1 MSSSNT
7 AVEEREDVD
16 VLPLPQDHPLLVKV
30 VLVGLVDALLIIS
43 FAKTVS
49 DEWWLAAA
57 FFVLVFVGR
66 QLRLLHQRGP
76 CP

>member
-7 AVEEREDVD
+7 AVEEREDVTSSRS
-16 VLPLPQDHPLLVKV
+16 PKTTQLLVKV

-57 FFVLVFVGR
+57 FFVLVFVAVNFAYFT
-66 QLRLLHQRGP
+66 RGP